1 MKNYNLLK
9 KACYISSVTMSI
21 VGNISPILF
30 LTFRNLYGLSF
41 SQLGLLIVI
50 NFCSQLGIDLVFSF
64 FSHKFNIAKVVRFTP
79 LITTTGLLL
88 FTVLPTL
95 FPDFVYGGMIISTSV
110 FSIAAGFNEVLL
122 SPVIA
127 SIPSEYPEREMS
139 KLHSAYAW
147 GVVGVV
153 IFATLFLSVVGYSNW
168 QWLIAILTLVPITAA
183 FMFMKAEIPA
193 LKTEQSSSGKAIFG
207 KQLIVCFMCMFFA
220 GASELT
226 MAQWSSSF
234 LEKVTGIPKVVGDIV
249 GVALFS
255 ATLGLGRSLY
265 GKYGKNI
272 RKVLLWSSVFSTVL
286 YFLMATTNNGVI
298 NLVACI
304 MTGLAV
310 SMLWPGTLLIAADD
324 IPDGGVVMYAI
335 MAAGGDLGASVG
347 PEVVGI
353 VADLVLESNM
363 ALNFAAQHGF
373 THEQISMKAGMLVA
387 VLFPLLATILFVIKR
402 KKRV

>member
-9 KACYISSVTMSI
+9 KACYISGVTMSI
-21 VGNISPILF
+21 VGNISPVLF

-50 NFCSQLGIDLVFSF
+50 NFCSQLCIDLIFSF

-88 FTVLPTL
+88 FAVLPTL
-95 FPDFVYGGMIISTSV
+95 FPDFVYGGMIISTAI

-168 QWLIAILTLVPITAA
+168 QWLIAILTLVPITVA

-193 LKTEQSSSGKAIFG
+193 LKTEQSSGGKSIFG
-207 KQLIVCFMCMFFA
+207 KPLIVCFMCMFFA

-272 RKVLLWSSVFSTVL
+272 RKVLLWSSVFSTIF
-286 YFLMATTNNGVI
+286 YFIMATTNNGVI

-304 MTGLAV
+304 MTGFTV

-324 IPDGGVVMYAI
+324 MPNGGVVMYAI

-353 VADLVLESNM
+353 VADLALKSNKI
-363 ALNFAAQHGF
+363 LNFAAQYGF
-373 THEQISMKAGMLVA
+373 THEQISMKIGMLVA

-402 KKRV
+402 KKSV

>member
-9 KACYISSVTMSI
+9 KACYISGVTMSI
-21 VGNISPILF
+21 VGNISPVLF

-50 NFCSQLGIDLVFSF
+50 NFCSQLCIDLIFSF

-88 FTVLPTL
+88 FAVLPTL
-95 FPDFVYGGMIISTSV
+95 FPDFVYGGMIISTAI

-168 QWLIAILTLVPITAA
+168 QWLIAILTLVPITVA

-193 LKTEQSSSGKAIFG
+193 LKTEQSSGGKSIFG
-207 KQLIVCFMCMFFA
+207 KNLLYVLCVCF
-220 GASELT
+220 L
-226 MAQWSSSF
+226 QVH
-234 LEKVTGIPKVVGDIV
+234 L
-249 GVALFS
+249 
-255 ATLGLGRSLY
+255 
-265 GKYGKNI
+265 N
-272 RKVLLWSSVFSTVL
+272 LLWR
-286 YFLMATTNNGVI
+286 NGVP
-298 NLVACI
+298 V
-304 MTGLAV
+304 
-310 SMLWPGTLLIAADD
+310 
-324 IPDGGVVMYAI
+324 
-335 MAAGGDLGASVG
+335 
-347 PEVVGI
+347 
-353 VADLVLESNM
+353 
-363 ALNFAAQHGF
+363 F
-373 THEQISMKAGMLVA
+373 
-387 VLFPLLATILFVIKR
+387 
-402 KKRV
+402 